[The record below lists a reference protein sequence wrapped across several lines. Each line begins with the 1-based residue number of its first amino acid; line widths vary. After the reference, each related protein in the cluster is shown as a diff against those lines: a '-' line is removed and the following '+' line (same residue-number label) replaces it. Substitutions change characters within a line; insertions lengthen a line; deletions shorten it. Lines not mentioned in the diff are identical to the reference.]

1 MGMKKKRKVSSLQHF
16 NNPGK
21 KKAEEN
27 HRNRKAVMN
36 YKAIPSSTLSSVQI
50 QY

>member
-27 HRNRKAVMN
+27 HRNHVFFLTKRAQFQKKN
-36 YKAIPSSTLSSVQI
+36 L
-50 QY
+50 